1 MSQMNVSDNGGVSDK
16 RNAFLF
22 AAILILSSF
31 AVYVVASI
39 YHPSGIDPNNHPAV
53 FAQYAASSGWT
64 LDHAVWFVQ
73 TSLLIAG
80 ILVLFYA
87 LDLSRG
93 LAAQV
98 ARLGVASAAV
108 AIALTALRDAVDGV
122 VLKRAVDAWVSA
134 PEVDKAARFASAE
147 TARWLE
153 EASASYQGF
162 VLGLTLILLAVLIVW
177 SARAP
182 RSVGLLLGVGGVG
195 YLAFGW
201 VLGVSGFAPE
211 GAVPSYIAA
220 LSPTLAGLWL
230 LISAWRMPQPG
241 AESTGQ
247 EERTATLAGQG
258 GI

>member
-1 MSQMNVSDNGGVSDK
+1 MKKGEASTK
-16 RNAFLF
+16 RKSFVL
-22 AAILILSSF
+22 AAALIVVSF

-53 FAQYAASSGWT
+53 FAQYAASSYWT
-64 LDHAVWFVQ
+64 LDHAGWFVQ
-73 TSLLIAG
+73 TAMLIAG
-80 ILVLFYA
+80 VLVLFYA
-87 LDLSRG
+87 LDLTEG
-93 LAAQV
+93 LASSV
-98 ARLGVASAAV
+98 ARLGIAFAAV
-108 AIALTALRDAVDGV
+108 AIALTAIRDLVDGV

-134 PEVDKAARFASAE
+134 PEAEKAARFAGAE
-147 TARWLE
+147 TVRWFE

-162 VLGLTLILLAVLIVW
+162 VLGFTLILLAVLIVW
-177 SARAP
+177 TARAP

-201 VLGVSGFAPE
+201 ILGVAGFAPE

-247 EERTATLAGQG
+247 EERTARLAGQG